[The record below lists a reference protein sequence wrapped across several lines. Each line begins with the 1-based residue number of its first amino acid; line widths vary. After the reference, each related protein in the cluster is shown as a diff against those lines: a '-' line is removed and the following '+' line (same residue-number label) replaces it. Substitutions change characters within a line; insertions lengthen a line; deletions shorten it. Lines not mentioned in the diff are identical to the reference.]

1 MDRSECT
8 SRLLASAMHEL
19 RNALAVI
26 RESVGLA
33 SDVARIQ
40 ARGGDA
46 AGNISK
52 EMKDRTV
59 EGFEDVQR
67 QVSRAS
73 ELADAVDFLG
83 EAVAAGESSGQ
94 QCDLSRVTA
103 VFSVLARRRARSF
116 HMEFVSES
124 SDEPV
129 WCAKPVMD
137 VFMDLLGVFDI
148 CSSAGGDVKVGMK
161 AMRRKDGAGI
171 LLTLI
176 AGGASKDIVVSALT
190 GTPSIM
196 PDAGG
201 WCDRLMIWNK
211 DDKKHFWLSLG
222 TGQNA

>member
-59 EGFEDVQR
+59 EGLEDVQR

-83 EAVAAGESSGQ
+83 EAVAAASS
-94 QCDLSRVTA
+94 
-103 VFSVLARRRARSF
+103 
-116 HMEFVSES
+116 
-124 SDEPV
+124 P
-129 WCAKPVMD
+129 
-137 VFMDLLGVFDI
+137 
-148 CSSAGGDVKVGMK
+148 
-161 AMRRKDGAGI
+161 
-171 LLTLI
+171 
-176 AGGASKDIVVSALT
+176 GGAPEAS
-190 GTPSIM
+190 
-196 PDAGG
+196 
-201 WCDRLMIWNK
+201 IWN
-211 DDKKHFWLSLG
+211 SYPSPVTSPCG
-222 TGQNA
+222 APSP